1 MLAGGVLEG
10 ARVLGA
16 GTVAHMTSDH
26 LGRIPQDTP
35 SGQYLLGEGRGF
47 GLGVAVRLGQGVNAM
62 PGSAGDWDWAGAQGT
77 QFVVDPARE
86 MVAVLMVNQRN
97 QFDHMFRL
105 FRTLV
110 YQTPAR

>member
-1 MLAGGVLEG
+1 
-10 ARVLGA
+10 
-16 GTVAHMTSDH
+16 
-26 LGRIPQDTP
+26 
-35 SGQYLLGEGRGF
+35 
-47 GLGVAVRLGQGVNAM
+47 
-62 PGSAGDWDWAGAQGT
+62 
-77 QFVVDPARE
+77 